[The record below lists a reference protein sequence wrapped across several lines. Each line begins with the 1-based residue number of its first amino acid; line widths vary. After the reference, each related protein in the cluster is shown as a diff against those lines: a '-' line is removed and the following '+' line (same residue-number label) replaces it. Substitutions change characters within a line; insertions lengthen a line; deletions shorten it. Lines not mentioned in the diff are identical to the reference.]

1 MSRLSI
7 AQLKQQLQVE
17 VDAAYIYE
25 ALADHYED
33 PLMKEVLQK
42 LSSIE
47 NHHAQKCLH
56 FIHEKKPKV
65 VKPPPSWRARFQV
78 FIAGYIGYDFLL
90 SNMAGL
96 ESRVSQSIQAKKLKA
111 GESVT
116 GLENVHFSILQQI
129 CKRQPTAVGGDTVS
143 KFEGKH
149 RYVGGNVLRASVLGA
164 NDGLVSNL
172 SLVMGVVGA
181 TNNAANVIVAGVAGL
196 LAGAISMAM
205 GEWLSVQSARE
216 LYLKQVA
223 IEAEELETSPEEEK
237 NELILLYQAKGIKEE
252 DARKIAD
259 DIFSNQEVALE
270 TLLKEELGLDKES
283 LTGSPMHAAIASF
296 CLFAVGAIIPLAPY
310 FMFHH
315 QFVAWISIAFSAVA
329 LFILGAGITLF
340 TGLGVF
346 YSGLRQV
353 LFGLVAAAITYG
365 IGSLIGVTL
374 L

>member
-1 MSRLSI
+1 MTRLTVK
-7 AQLKQQLQVE
+7 QLKQQLQVE
-17 VDAAYIYE
+17 VDAAYIYQILSE
-25 ALADHYED
+25 HYED

-47 NHHAQKCLH
+47 NHHAQKCMH
-56 FIHEKKPKV
+56 FIREKKGV
-65 VKPPPSWRARFQV
+65 TTMPPPSRRARFQV
-78 FIAGYIGYDFLL
+78 FLARYIGYDFLL

-96 ESRVSQSIQAKKLKA
+96 ESRVSQTILHKKQQS
-111 GESVT
+111 GETVT
-116 GLENVHFSILQQI
+116 GLENVHFNILQEISQ
-129 CKRQPTAVGGDTVS
+129 KSPTALEGDTVS
-143 KFEGKH
+143 KIEGKH

-181 TNNAANVIVAGVAGL
+181 SNNVDNVIIAGVAGL
-196 LAGAISMAM
+196 LAGSISMAM

-259 DIFSNQEVALE
+259 DIFSNTEVALQ

-283 LTGSPMHAAIASF
+283 LNSSPMHAALASF
-296 CLFAVGAIIPLAPY
+296 CLFALGASIPLLPY
-310 FMFHH
+310 LIFDHGYVP
-315 QFVAWISIAFSAVA
+315 FVSIGFSAIA
-329 LFILGAGITLF
+329 LFVLGAAITLF
-340 TGLGVF
+340 TGISVV

-353 LFGLVAAAITYG
+353 VFGLIAAAITYG
-365 IGSLIGVTL
+365 IGHLIGVTL